1 MTADPMGAPAPGPE
15 PEATPE
21 AGARP
26 APALGRAL
34 ALLGVYVA
42 LTLLIF
48 GWFYV
53 NASRAGRDTAMLWF
67 SAAQS
72 IGAVLLPTAIA
83 CYWPRTGAPGRL
95 PSYERPGRDVILGAL
110 FVSLP
115 LYALSAAMLFAA
127 GAWEPGRATPTAP
140 GQAPAAPAAGALVG
154 LWVVFALLPALAEEL
169 MYRGVI
175 QPAIVHRWGAA
186 WGIGVTAGLFSF
198 FHMEPAGL
206 LPRFLMGAWFGY
218 LAWRTRSL
226 WASTWAHALNNT
238 WGVALLAGQDLV
250 TGRPLV
256 VAAAASASLAAAS
269 LCFYRA
275 GWRGAGEEPPSAPV
289 AVQRLKGEDGD
300 VEEGP
305 AERGAGV

>member
-1 MTADPMGAPAPGPE
+1 MTATTLGAPE
-15 PEATPE
+15 PSATPP
-21 AGARP
+21 ADQLPG

-34 ALLGVYVA
+34 ALLGVSVA

-53 NASRAGRDTAMLWF
+53 NGSRTGRDSAMLWF

-72 IGAVLLPTAIA
+72 LGAVLLPTAIA

-95 PSYERPGRDVILGAL
+95 PSYQAPSREVMLGAL

-115 LYALSAAMLFAA
+115 LYALSAAMLFAT
-127 GAWEPGRATPTAP
+127 GAWDPGKATPTAP
-140 GQAPAAPAAGALVG
+140 GATPVPAFTLGALAG
-154 LWVVFALLPALAEEL
+154 LWLVFALLPAIAEEL

-175 QPAIVHRWGAA
+175 QPAIAHRWGAA
-186 WGIGVTAGLFSF
+186 WGIGVTAALFSF

-206 LPRFLMGAWFGY
+206 VPRVLMGVWFGY

-238 WGVALLAGQDLV
+238 WGVALLAGLDAI
-250 TGRPLV
+250 TARPGM
-256 VAAAASASLAAAS
+256 VAVASLAS
-269 LCFYRA
+269 LGAGAWCFRRA
-275 GWRGAGEEPPSAPV
+275 GWLGQVGEPPSAPV
-289 AVQRLKGEDGD
+289 AVLRLKGNEETDG
-300 VEEGP
+300 VP
-305 AERGAGV
+305 

>member
-1 MTADPMGAPAPGPE
+1 MTTTPLGAPDPASTGQPDSPLSAP
-15 PEATPE
+15 A
-21 AGARP
+21 

-42 LTLLIF
+42 LTLVIF
-48 GWFYV
+48 GWFYL
-53 NASRAGRDTAMLWF
+53 NAARGGRDATMLWF

-95 PSYERPGRDVILGAL
+95 PSYEPPSRDVIVGTLL
-110 FVSLP
+110 VSLP
-115 LYALSAAMLFAA
+115 LYALSAAMLFAT
-127 GAWEPGRATPTAP
+127 GAWDPGRAAPAVP
-140 GQAPAAPAAGALVG
+140 GQPPAAPSVGALAG
-154 LWVVFALLPALAEEL
+154 LWLVFALLPALAEEL

-186 WGIGVTAGLFSF
+186 WGIGVTAALFSSL
-198 FHMEPAGL
+198 HMDPAGL
-206 LPRFLMGAWFGY
+206 VPRVLMGVWFGY

-238 WGVALLAGQDLV
+238 WGVALIAGLDLV

-256 VAAAASASLAAAS
+256 IAAASFASLVAGVW
-269 LCFYRA
+269 CFRRA
-275 GWRGAGEEPPSAPV
+275 GWMGGVGEEPSAPV
-289 AVQRLKGEDGD
+289 AVQRLKGD
-300 VEEGP
+300 EG
-305 AERGAGV
+305 G